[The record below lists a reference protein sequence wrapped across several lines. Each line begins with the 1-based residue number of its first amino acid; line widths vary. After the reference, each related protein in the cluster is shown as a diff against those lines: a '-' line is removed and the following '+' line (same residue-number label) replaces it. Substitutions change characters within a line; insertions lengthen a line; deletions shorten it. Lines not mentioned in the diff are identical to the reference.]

1 MAATPP
7 PPEKLKLFEMA
18 VSLVPEMELKGKNMW
33 YTSMNGNMY
42 TYMGK
47 EGILGIRL
55 SKEDYHTFRE
65 TYGVGDL
72 KSYGAVMREYVPI
85 PDELFNHRETLRG
98 WMEKSHAYAK
108 TLKPK
113 PTTKK

>member
-7 PPEKLKLFEMA
+7 PEENLKQFQYA

-55 SKEDYHTFRE
+55 GKAEYEAFRE
-65 TYGVGDL
+65 KYKVGDL
-72 KSYGAVMREYVPI
+72 KSYGAVMREYVPL
-85 PDELFNHRETLRG
+85 PQELFEEEETLKIY
-98 WMEKSHAYAK
+98 MEMTHAYAK
-108 TLKPK
+108 TLPPK
-113 PTTKK
+113 PTKK

>member
-7 PPEKLKLFEMA
+7 PDRNLEQFKLA

-55 SKEDYHTFRE
+55 GKEDYHAFRE
-65 TYGVGDL
+65 KYGVGDL

-85 PDELFNHRETLRG
+85 PEELFDDIETLKI
-98 WMEKSHAYAK
+98 WMEKCQAYAR
-108 TLKPK
+108 TLPPK
-113 PTTKK
+113 PTKK

>member
-1 MAATPP
+1 MAASP
-7 PPEKLKLFEMA
+7 PPEENLKQFQLA

-55 SKEDYHTFRE
+55 GKEDYNAFRAQ
-65 TYGVGDL
+65 YDVGDL
-72 KSYGAVMREYVPI
+72 KSHGAIMREYVPI
-85 PDELFNHRETLRG
+85 PQELFDDIETLKS
-98 WMEKSHAYAK
+98 WMIKCQAYAK
-108 TLKPK
+108 TLPPK
-113 PTTKK
+113 PTKKK

>member
-1 MAATPP
+1 MAASP
-7 PPEKLKLFEMA
+7 PPEKNLKQFQLA

-55 SKEDYHTFRE
+55 SKEDYVAFRAQ
-65 TYGVGDL
+65 YNVGDL
-72 KSYGAVMREYVPI
+72 KSYGAVMREYVPL
-85 PDELFNHRETLRG
+85 PQALFEDTKSLKKY
-98 WMEKSHAYAK
+98 MEMTHAYAK
-108 TLKPK
+108 TLPPK
-113 PTTKK
+113 PTKK

>member
-7 PPEKLKLFEMA
+7 TEENLKQFQLA
-18 VSLVPEMELKGKNMW
+18 VSLVPNMELKGKNMW

-42 TYMGK
+42 TYMGQ

-55 SKEDYHTFRE
+55 GKDDYNAFR
-65 TYGVGDL
+65 TKYDVGDL

-85 PDELFNHRETLRG
+85 PQELFSDLDMLKYY
-98 WMEKSHAYAK
+98 MEKTHAYAK
-108 TLKPK
+108 TLAPK
-113 PTTKK
+113 PTKK

>member
-7 PPEKLKLFEMA
+7 PLECKARFEA
-18 VSLVPEMELKGKNMW
+18 AIALVPEMELKGKNML

-47 EGILGIRL
+47 EGVLGIRL
-55 SKEDYHTFRE
+55 GKEDYKAFRE
-65 TYGVGDL
+65 QYQVGDL
-72 KSYGAVMREYVPI
+72 KAYGAVMREYVPI
-85 PDELFNHRETLRG
+85 PEALHEDEETLKI

-108 TLKPK
+108 TLETK
-113 PTTKK
+113 PTKKK